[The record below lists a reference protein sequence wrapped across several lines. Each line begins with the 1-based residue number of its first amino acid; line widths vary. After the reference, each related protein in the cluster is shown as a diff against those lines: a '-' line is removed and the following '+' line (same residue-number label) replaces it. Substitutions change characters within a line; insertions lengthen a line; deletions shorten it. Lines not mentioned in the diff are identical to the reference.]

1 MRSLFPG
8 ARDKNKELKLGGIW
22 DLFKTSSCQMP
33 ICSKVSTSSEALFF
47 SFSSAQCSAGV
58 VMLFSLPHKS
68 HVSQSQSP
76 QSEAA
81 LAGIKFDLASGLSR
95 SCNREPSCFSS
106 NIDSAFFL
114 FFFLSLTWQE
124 IVDKDGNSRILSFT
138 IPSLSKPS
146 IYHEVGFLPALSV
159 GCLPASC
166 LFSALIVAPV
176 CLFFFSHRVCFL
188 CSWPR
193 FPFGGEG
200 KKRHRVVF

>member
-1 MRSLFPG
+1 MGPFQ
-8 ARDKNKELKLGGIW
+8 NQ
-22 DLFKTSSCQMP
+22 FMP
-33 ICSKVSTSSEALFF
+33 DAHLLQSFHLVRGTFF
-47 SFSSAQCSAGV
+47 SFSSAQCIAGV

-146 IYHEVGFLPALSV
+146 IYHEVGFLPAYQSDV
-159 GCLPASC
+159 SQH
-166 LFSALIVAPV
+166 PV
-176 CLFFFSHRVCFL
+176 SSLL
-188 CSWPR
+188 
-193 FPFGGEG
+193 
-200 KKRHRVVF
+200 